1 MGGAT
6 DEVLPLISDIDFTI
20 FEKGMNREDRGKV
33 IDSYSTCISETLSL
47 PGRIIT
53 HMRIVFHERQIVASN
68 EV

>member
-1 MGGAT
+1 VSWGAT

-20 FEKGMNREDRGKV
+20 IEKGMNREDRGKV

-53 HMRIVFHERQIVASN
+53 HMR
-68 EV
+68 